1 MIEIIGKFNKAV
13 CYTDELEST
22 AYAQIEAV
30 CNEEA
35 FAESKIR
42 IMPDVH
48 AGKGCTIGTTM
59 TVVDKVVPNMV
70 GVDIGCGMYTVD
82 LGRADIDLEAFD
94 RGGALHS

>member
-1 MIEIIGKFNKAV
+1 MIKIIGKFNKAV

-42 IMPDVH
+42 IMPECSCR
-48 AGKGCTIGTTM
+48 KGLY
-59 TVVDKVVPNMV
+59 DRHN
-70 GVDIGCGMYTVD
+70 DD
-82 LGRADIDLEAFD
+82 GR
-94 RGGALHS
+94 